1 MADNQDSRQRGGET
15 LLMTKYRR
23 HGPFPTARREAATG
37 SFGGHVST
45 EQTRSPS
52 YRLAFE
58 DVDFLLRQDLRPV
71 RLQLELLKPELL
83 QQQHGI
89 KSTIA
94 VFGSARIPA
103 PDTAE
108 RRLAEAE
115 AEAHANPHDHEAAR
129 KVSVA
134 RRMAANS
141 RYYDEARRF
150 AQIVTGACAHP
161 ELCDFVVK
169 TGGGPGIMEAA
180 NRGAADVG
188 GKSIGL
194 NIVLPNEQAP
204 NAYITPDLCFRFHYF
219 AIRKMHFLTRS
230 KALVVFPG
238 GFGTLDELFEA
249 ATLIQTGKIDPIP
262 ILLFGREYWE
272 RVINLDAMIA
282 EGMASPGD
290 KDLFTFVETADEAW
304 AFIVDFYKLDRPA
317 KA

>member
-1 MADNQDSRQRGGET
+1 MRKPPR
-15 LLMTKYRR
+15 KR
-23 HGPFPTARREAATG
+23 GPFASARREVSETG
-37 SFGGHVST
+37 EPGGSSA
-45 EQTRSPS
+45 QTASPS

-89 KSTIA
+89 KSTVA
-94 VFGSARIPA
+94 VFGSARIPSPERA
-103 PDTAE
+103 QSVLGLAE
-108 RRLAEAE
+108 EEARQHPKDRQAARRLA
-115 AEAHANPHDHEAAR
+115 
-129 KVSVA
+129 VA
-134 RRMAANS
+134 RRMVANS
-141 RYYDEARRF
+141 RYYEEARRF
-150 AQIVTGACAHP
+150 ARIVTGTCVGEHV
-161 ELCDFVVK
+161 CDFVVK

-180 NRGAADVG
+180 NRGADDIG

-194 NIVLPNEQAP
+194 NIVLPMEQEP
-204 NAYITPDLCFRFHYF
+204 NSYITPDLCFRFHYF

-272 RVINLDAMIA
+272 RVINIDAMIN
-282 EGMASPGD
+282 EGMVAPED
-290 KDLFTFVETADEAW
+290 KDIFTFVETAEEAW
-304 AFIVDFYKLDRPA
+304 NCIADFYRLPK
-317 KA
+317 

>member
-1 MADNQDSRQRGGET
+1 MSKVPKRGP
-15 LLMTKYRR
+15 L
-23 HGPFPTARREAATG
+23 PTARREATRIDTPEVVTA
-37 SFGGHVST
+37 
-45 EQTRSPS
+45 QTASPS

-103 PDTAE
+103 PEQAAAA
-108 RRLAEAE
+108 LAEAE
-115 AEAHANPHDHEAAR
+115 LAARAAPGDHDMAR

-134 RRMAANS
+134 RRMVANS

-150 AQIVTGACAHP
+150 AQIVTGACAAKDV
-161 ELCDFVVK
+161 CDFVVK

-180 NRGAADVG
+180 NRGADDVG

-194 NIVLPNEQAP
+194 NIVLPMEQAP
-204 NAYITPDLCFRFHYF
+204 NAYVTPDLCFRFHYF

-249 ATLIQTGKIDPIP
+249 ATLIQTGKIDAIP

-272 RVINLDAMIA
+272 RVINIDTMIA
-282 EGMASPGD
+282 EGMAGATD
-290 KDLFTFVETADEAW
+290 KDLFTFVETAEEAW
-304 AFIVDFYKLDRPA
+304 NFIAEFYSLDVQYNRL
-317 KA
+317 

>member
-1 MADNQDSRQRGGET
+1 MRKVQKRGP
-15 LLMTKYRR
+15 L
-23 HGPFPTARREAATG
+23 PTARREAVAADGPARLTA
-37 SFGGHVST
+37 
-45 EQTRSPS
+45 QTASAS

-94 VFGSARIPA
+94 VFGSARILSP
-103 PDTAE
+103 E
-108 RRLAEAE
+108 RARQALGDAEA
-115 AEAHANPHDHEAAR
+115 AALAAPGDSEAAR
-129 KVSVA
+129 HLAIA
-134 RRMAANS
+134 RRMLANS
-141 RYYDEARRF
+141 HYYEEARRF
-150 AQIVTGACAHP
+150 AQIVTGSCASDH
-161 ELCDFVVK
+161 LCDFVVK

-180 NRGAADVG
+180 NRGAADMG

-194 NIVLPNEQAP
+194 NIVLPQEQEP
-204 NAYITPDLCFRFHYF
+204 NAYVTPDLCFRFHYF

-238 GFGTLDELFEA
+238 GLGTLDELFEA

-272 RVINLDAMIA
+272 RVINMDALIS
-282 EGMASPGD
+282 EGMASPAD
-290 KDLFTFVETADEAW
+290 KDLFIFVETAEEAW
-304 AFIVDFYKLDRPA
+304 SVIAEFYYLPR
-317 KA
+317 

>member
-1 MADNQDSRQRGGET
+1 MSKVPKR
-15 LLMTKYRR
+15 
-23 HGPFPTARREAATG
+23 GPFPTARREAARVDLPEMVTP
-37 SFGGHVST
+37 
-45 EQTRSPS
+45 QTASPS

-103 PDTAE
+103 PEQAAKV
-108 RRLAEAE
+108 LAEAE
-115 AEAHANPHDHEAAR
+115 AAARAAPDDHAAAR

-141 RYYDEARRF
+141 RYYEEARRF
-150 AQIVTGACAHP
+150 AQIVTGTCASKDV
-161 ELCDFVVK
+161 CDFVIK

-180 NRGAADVG
+180 NRGADDVG

-194 NIVLPNEQAP
+194 NIVLPMEQAP
-204 NAYITPDLCFRFHYF
+204 NTYITPDLCFRFHYF

-249 ATLIQTGKIDPIP
+249 ATLIQTGKIEAIP

-272 RVINLDAMIA
+272 RVINIDTMIA
-282 EGMASPGD
+282 EGMAGAAD
-290 KDLFTFVETADEAW
+290 KDLFTFVETAEEAW
-304 AFIVDFYKLDRPA
+304 SFIVKFYSLDV
-317 KA
+317 

>member
-1 MADNQDSRQRGGET
+1 MRKTPR
-15 LLMTKYRR
+15 KR
-23 HGPFPTARREAATG
+23 GPFVSARRELSDAGGPGG
-37 SFGGHVST
+37 SSA
-45 EQTRSPS
+45 QTASPS

-94 VFGSARIPA
+94 VFGSARVPSPERA
-103 PDTAE
+103 QAALDAAE
-108 RRLAEAE
+108 EEARQ
-115 AEAHANPHDHEAAR
+115 HPNDKDAAR
-129 KVSVA
+129 HLAVA
-134 RRMAANS
+134 RRMVANS
-141 RYYDEARRF
+141 RYYEEARRF
-150 AQIVTGACAHP
+150 AAIVTSTCAG
-161 ELCDFVVK
+161 ENICDFVVK

-180 NRGAADVG
+180 NRGADDVG

-194 NIVLPNEQAP
+194 NIVLPMEQEP
-204 NAYITPDLCFRFHYF
+204 NSFITPDLCFRFHYF

-272 RVINLDAMIA
+272 RVINIDAMIS
-282 EGMASPGD
+282 EGMVGPDD
-290 KDLFTFVETADEAW
+290 KDIFTYVETAEEAW
-304 AFIVDFYKLDRPA
+304 TCIADFYRLPK
-317 KA
+317 

>member
-1 MADNQDSRQRGGET
+1 MSKVPKR
-15 LLMTKYRR
+15 
-23 HGPFPTARREAATG
+23 GPFPTARREANRDDLPEVVTA
-37 SFGGHVST
+37 
-45 EQTRSPS
+45 QTASPS

-94 VFGSARIPA
+94 VFGSARIPS
-103 PDTAE
+103 PE
-108 RRLAEAE
+108 RAHKVLEEAE
-115 AEAHANPHDHEAAR
+115 ALARAAPGDHDIAR

-134 RRMAANS
+134 RRMVANS
-141 RYYDEARRF
+141 RYYEEARRF
-150 AQIVTGACAHP
+150 AQIVTGTCATRDV
-161 ELCDFVVK
+161 CDFVIK

-180 NRGAADVG
+180 NRGADDVG

-194 NIVLPNEQAP
+194 NIVLPMEQAP

-272 RVINLDAMIA
+272 RVINIDAMIA
-282 EGMASPGD
+282 EGMAGAAD
-290 KDLFTFVETADEAW
+290 KDLFTFVETAEEAW
-304 AFIVDFYKLDRPA
+304 TFIVDFYSLGV
-317 KA
+317 